1 MKPMTYIPVKR
12 LNHAVLYVSDLE
24 RAASFYERVFGFER
38 IAEQGP
44 MAFLRAKGSDNHHDL
59 GLLSLGS
66 QAEPAPQG
74 STGLYHLAWQVGTI
88 QELAAAR
95 EILIKE
101 KALGGE
107 SDHGATKSL
116 YGADPDGNEFE
127 IMVLLPR
134 SEWGAYEHEAPVK
147 PLRWDK
153 ELQRKSPNS

>member
-1 MKPMTYIPVKR
+1 MKATRFIQVQR

-24 RAASFYERVFGFER
+24 RAATFYERVFGFER
-38 IAEQGP
+38 IAQEGP
-44 MAFLRAKGSDNHHDL
+44 MVFLRAKGSDNHHDL
-59 GLLSLGS
+59 GLLSLGP
-66 QAEPAPQG
+66 QAGPAPEG

-95 EILIKE
+95 EILIRE
-101 KALGGE
+101 NALGGE

-116 YGADPDGNEFE
+116 YGNDPDGNEFE

-134 SEWGAYEHEAPVK
+134 DKWGPYEHQAPVR

-153 ELQRKSPNS
+153 ELQRKP